1 MASINLISHTQTKYT
16 ELDAKHSFLIP
27 LGAHGDDILSS
38 KNSFESVPF
47 EFGIDMQRLSRH
59 STRCVVGSIVLFHA
73 FA

>member
-1 MASINLISHTQTKYT
+1 MASINLISHTQTNIRTRCYRET
-16 ELDAKHSFLIP
+16 FLFDP
-27 LGAHGDDILSS
+27 RTHGDDILSS

-59 STRCVVGSIVLFHA
+59 STRRVVGSIVLFHA